1 MIMAKALTTKG
12 IDALKPDPDKRIEI
26 PDPGLSGLY
35 LVVQPTGAKS
45 WAVRY
50 RFAGKPAKLTLGRWP
65 VMTLAAARKAAGA
78 AIEAGEHGNNP
89 AAE

>member
-1 MIMAKALTTKG
+1 MAKALTPKG
-12 IDALKPDPDKRIEI
+12 IDALKPHTDKQIEV

-35 LVVQPTGAKS
+35 LVVQPSGAKS

-65 VMTLAAARKAAGA
+65 VMAAAFCCSFLPRYPPALAGPS
-78 AIEAGEHGNNP
+78 IC
-89 AAE
+89 